1 MTARTALLLLLL
13 LAPAARADEALGMQL
28 VREAQA
34 RLAGGDAEGAIL
46 LLDRARTEWP
56 GSDVV
61 ACTRGDALLAAGR
74 HDEALLEYERA
85 LSGRN
90 AHHAHFNRGVG
101 LAGAAEQMLE
111 QAGVPADAAA
121 LPEGPQPGMLQA
133 VQAARP
139 RLDQARDEFLGALDR
154 EDEPA
159 ARESLGALN
168 RRLDALA
175 AIEEELRR
183 REEQPPQPDE
193 NQDQQQD
200 QPQPRPGDQPPP
212 EGEPQSQEGQ
222 PPGDQPP
229 EPQEGSQEEPPP
241 DGSQEPQP
249 GEPESSDASQ
259 PEGAAPPPV
268 RELSEEEVERLLDRL
283 AQLEAEARAHAKARE
298 AASRRAVEKDW

>member
-200 QPQPRPGDQPPP
+200 QPQPRPGDQPP
-212 EGEPQSQEGQ
+212 
-222 PPGDQPP
+222 